1 MKHSKPSGKY
11 LDTLQLRYRKAKR
24 RPRSQMLDAFV
35 ATTGY
40 HRKYAIALLRGKH
53 ERSEPGPRQ
62 PRRPT
67 YTPLDRLAL
76 LRLAMLFDQIGSKR
90 LRAALDVTLPALRT
104 NGFLSVS
111 SEVYLHLAQM
121 SPSTMDRLRVGDP
134 QRLGHSRSLTRPG
147 TLLKQQI
154 PIRTYADW
162 NDKRPGFME
171 MDLVDHSGGLAQGDF
186 AQTLNMTDVSS
197 GWTEMQA
204 VRNKAQS
211 HVFAAIQTI
220 RARLP
225 FTLLGID
232 SDNGGEFINDQLYRY
247 CKAEQLTFTRG
258 RSGRKNDN
266 AYVEQ
271 KNWSVIRRL
280 VGYGRY
286 DSAAQVKLL
295 NQLFASYR
303 LYVNFFLPIVK
314 LQSKVRVGN
323 RTRKFYDQPQTPYQ
337 RLLDS
342 ASLTAAQ
349 TQALTKQYLQ
359 LDVVQ
364 LKQTIDRLLQS
375 LKASPLR

>member
-1 MKHSKPSGKY
+1 M
-11 LDTLQLRYRKAKR
+11 
-24 RPRSQMLDAFV
+24 
-35 ATTGY
+35 ATSGY
-40 HRKYAIALLRGKH
+40 HRKYAIALLRGKAEH
-53 ERSEPGPRQ
+53 KPSARRQ
-62 PRRPT
+62 PRKPY
-67 YTPLDRLAL
+67 YTALDRLAL
-76 LRLAMLFDQIGSKR
+76 LRLAALFDQIGSKR
-90 LRAALDVTLPALRT
+90 LRAALEVMLPALRA
-104 NGFLSVS
+104 NGFLKVS
-111 SEVYLHLAQM
+111 TEVYRHLEQM
-121 SPSTMDRLRVGDP
+121 SPATMDRLRVGDP
-134 QRLGHSRSLTRPG
+134 QRLGHGRSLTKPG

-154 PIRTYADW
+154 AIRTYADW

-186 AQTLNMTDVSS
+186 AQTLNMTDVAS
-197 GWTEMQA
+197 GWTEMRA
-204 VRNKAQS
+204 VRNKAQI

-232 SDNGGEFINDQLYRY
+232 SDNGGEFINDQLWRY
-247 CKAEQLTFTRG
+247 CKAERLTFTRG
-258 RSGRKNDN
+258 RTGRKNDN

-280 VGYGRY
+280 GGYGRY
-286 DSAAQVKLL
+286 DSPAQVQLL

-314 LQSKVRVGN
+314 LQSKVREGS
-323 RTRKFYDQPQTPYQ
+323 RTRKIYDLPQTPYQ

-342 ASLTAAQ
+342 ATLTAAQ
-349 TQALTKQYLQ
+349 KQALMKQYLQ

-364 LKQTIDRLLQS
+364 LKQTLDRLLLS

>member
-11 LDTLQLRYRKAKR
+11 LTTLQWRYRKGTR
-24 RPRSQMLDAFV
+24 RQRGQMLDEFV
-35 ATTGY
+35 ATTNY
-40 HRKYAIALLRGKH
+40 HRKYAIALLRGKA
-53 ERSEPGPRQ
+53 ERRAPGRRQ
-62 PRRPT
+62 PRKPT
-67 YTPLDRLAL
+67 YTTLDRLPL
-76 LRLAMLFDQIGSKR
+76 LRLAALFDQIGSKR
-90 LRAALDVTLPALRT
+90 LRAALDVSLPALRA
-104 NGFLSVS
+104 NGFLKVS
-111 SEVYLHLAQM
+111 AAVYRHLAQI
-121 SPSTMDRLRVGDP
+121 SPATLDRLRVGDP
-134 QRLGHSRSLTRPG
+134 QRLGHGRSLTKPG

-154 PIRTYADW
+154 AIRTYADW

-186 AQTLNMTDVSS
+186 AQTLNLTDVAS

-204 VRNKAQS
+204 VRNKAQI

-232 SDNGGEFINDQLYRY
+232 SDNGAEFINEQLWRY
-247 CKAEQLTFTRG
+247 CRTEKLTFTRG

-271 KNWSVIRRL
+271 KNWSVVRRL

-286 DSAAQVKLL
+286 DSSAQVKLL
-295 NQLFASYR
+295 NLLFVTYR

-314 LQSKVRVGN
+314 LQSKVREGN
-323 RTRKFYDQPQTPYQ
+323 RTRKIYDKPQTPYQ
-337 RLLDS
+337 RLLQS
-342 ASLTAAQ
+342 ATLTAVQ
-349 TQALTKQYLQ
+349 KQALTKQYLQ

-364 LKQTIDRLLQS
+364 LKQTIDQLIKGLT
-375 LKASPLR
+375 ASPLR

>member
-11 LDTLQLRYRKAKR
+11 LASLQVRYRKGTPPQR
-24 RPRSQMLDAFV
+24 GSMLDEFV

-40 HRKYAIALLRGKH
+40 HRKYAIALLRGRL
-53 ERSEPGPRQ
+53 ERKSPGRRAPRKAY
-62 PRRPT
+62 
-67 YTPLDRLAL
+67 YTVLDQRAL
-76 LRLAMLFDQIGSKR
+76 LRLAALFDQIGSKR
-90 LRAALDVTLPALRT
+90 LRAALDVNLPSLRA
-104 NGFLSVS
+104 NGFLKVS
-111 SEVYLHLAQM
+111 AEVYQHLEQM
-121 SPSTMDRLRVGDP
+121 SPATMDRLRVHDP
-134 QRLGHSRSLTRPG
+134 QRLGHTRSLTKPG
-147 TLLKQQI
+147 TLLKDQI

-204 VRNKAQS
+204 VPNKAQN

-232 SDNGGEFINDQLYRY
+232 SDNGGEFINDQLWRY
-247 CKAEQLTFTRG
+247 CKTEKLTFTRG

-280 VGYGRY
+280 VGYVRY
-286 DSAAQVKLL
+286 ATLAQVRLL
-295 NQLFASYR
+295 NQLYATYR

-314 LQSKVRVGN
+314 LQSKVREGN
-323 RTRKFYDQPQTPYQ
+323 RTRKVYDVPQTPYQ

-342 ASLTAAQ
+342 ETLTIAQ
-349 TQALTKQYLQ
+349 KQALTKQYLKV
-359 LDVVQ
+359 DVVQ
-364 LKQTIDRLLQS
+364 LKQTIDRLLAA
-375 LKASPLR
+375 LKPSPLR

>member
-11 LDTLQLRYRKAKR
+11 LATLQLRYRKAKR
-24 RPRSQMLDAFV
+24 RQRGQMLDEFV

-40 HRKYAIALLRGKH
+40 HRKYAIALLRGK
-53 ERSEPGPRQ
+53 RAQREPGPRP
-62 PRRPT
+62 PRRPY

-76 LRLAMLFDQIGSKR
+76 LRLAALFDQIGSKR
-90 LRAALDVTLPALRT
+90 LRAALDETLPALRT
-104 NGFLSVS
+104 NGFLRVS
-111 SEVYLHLAQM
+111 AEVYAHLEQM
-121 SPSTMDRLRVGDP
+121 SAATMDRLRVGDP
-134 QRLGHSRSLTRPG
+134 QRLGHSRSLTKPG

-186 AQTLNMTDVSS
+186 AQTLNMTDVAS

-204 VRNKAQS
+204 VPNKAQR

-232 SDNGGEFINDQLYRY
+232 SDNGGEFINDQLWRY
-247 CKAEQLTFTRG
+247 CKAEKLTFTRG

-286 DSAAQVKLL
+286 DSPAQVKLL

-314 LQSKVRVGN
+314 LISKVREGS
-323 RTRKFYDQPQTPYQ
+323 RTRKFYDYPQTPYQ

-349 TQALTKQYLQ
+349 KQALTKQYLQ

-364 LKQTIDRLLQS
+364 LKQTIDRLLS
-375 LKASPLR
+375 TLKASPLR

>member
-1 MKHSKPSGKY
+1 VKHSKPSGKY
-11 LDTLQLRYRKAKR
+11 LGTLQLRYRKAKR
-24 RPRSQMLDAFV
+24 RQRSQMLDEFV

-40 HRKYAIALLRGKH
+40 HRKYAIALLRGKLEH
-53 ERSEPGPRQ
+53 HAPGPRQ
-62 PRRPT
+62 PRQPT
-67 YTPLDRLAL
+67 YTSLDRLVL
-76 LRLAMLFDQIGSKR
+76 LRLAALFDQIGSKR

-104 NGFLSVS
+104 NGFLKVS
-111 SEVYLHLAQM
+111 AEVYQHLEQM
-121 SPSTMDRLRVGDP
+121 SPATMDRLRVGDP
-134 QRLGHSRSLTRPG
+134 QRLGHTRSLTKPG

-171 MDLVDHSGGLAQGDF
+171 MDLVDHSGGLAEGDF
-186 AQTLNMTDVSS
+186 AQTLNMTDVAS

-204 VRNKAQS
+204 VPNKAQS
-211 HVFAAIQTI
+211 HVFAAMQTI

-232 SDNGGEFINDQLYRY
+232 SDNGAEFINDQLWRY
-247 CKAEQLTFTRG
+247 CKREKLTFTRG

-271 KNWSVIRRL
+271 KNWSVVRRL

-295 NQLFASYR
+295 NQLYATYR

-314 LQSKVRVGN
+314 LISKVREGS
-323 RTRKFYDQPQTPYQ
+323 RTRKFYDPPQTPYQ

-342 ASLTAAQ
+342 GSLTAAQ

-364 LKQTIDRLLQS
+364 LKQTIDRLLHS

>member
-11 LDTLQLRYRKAKR
+11 LASLQTRYRKANR
-24 RPRSQMLDAFV
+24 RQRGQMLDEFV

-40 HRKYAIALLRGKH
+40 HRKYAIALLRGTLKRA
-53 ERSEPGPRQ
+53 ERNGRRPRQ
-62 PRRPT
+62 PY
-67 YTPLDRLAL
+67 YTLLDRLAL
-76 LRLAMLFDQIGSKR
+76 LRLAALFDQIGSKR
-90 LRAALDVTLPALRT
+90 LRVALDVTLPALRA
-104 NGFLSVS
+104 NGFLQVS
-111 SEVYLHLAQM
+111 AEIYRHLEQV
-121 SPSTMDRLRVGDP
+121 SPATMDKLRAHDP
-134 QRLGHSRSLTRPG
+134 QRLGHSRSLTKPG
-147 TLLKQQI
+147 TLLKDQI

-162 NDKRPGFME
+162 NDKRPGFFE

-186 AQTLNMTDVSS
+186 AQTLNMTDVAS

-204 VRNKAQS
+204 VPNKAQR

-232 SDNGGEFINDQLYRY
+232 SDNGGEFINDQLWRY
-247 CKAEQLTFTRG
+247 CKAEKLTFTRG

-280 VGYGRY
+280 TGYGRY
-286 DSAAQVKLL
+286 DSPDQVRLL
-295 NQLFASYR
+295 NQLYAAYR

-314 LQSKVRVGN
+314 LQAKVRAGSHTQKV
-323 RTRKFYDQPQTPYQ
+323 YDAPRTPYQ

-342 ASLTAAQ
+342 DTLSAAQ
-349 TQALTKQYLQ
+349 KHALTKQYRT

-364 LKQTIDRLLQS
+364 LKQTLDRLLHV
-375 LKASPLR
+375 LKPSPLR

>member
-1 MKHSKPSGKY
+1 VKHSKPSGKF
-11 LDTLQLRYRKAKR
+11 LATLQLRYRKCKR
-24 RPRSQMLDAFV
+24 RQRGQMLDEFV

-40 HRKYAIALLRGKH
+40 HRKYAIALLRGKL
-53 ERSEPGPRQ
+53 ERAARGPRP
-62 PRRPT
+62 PRKPT
-67 YTPLDRLAL
+67 YTSLDRLVL
-76 LRLAMLFDQIGSKR
+76 LRLAALFDQIGSKR
-90 LRAALDVTLPALRT
+90 LRAALDATLPALRT
-104 NGFLSVS
+104 NGFLRVS
-111 SEVYLHLAQM
+111 PEGYRHLEQM
-121 SPSTMDRLRVGDP
+121 SPATMDRLRVGDP
-134 QRLGHSRSLTRPG
+134 QRLGHGRSLTKPG

-154 PIRTYADW
+154 AIRTYADW

-204 VRNKAQS
+204 VPNKAQS
-211 HVFAAIQTI
+211 HVFAALQTI

-232 SDNGGEFINDQLYRY
+232 SDNGAEFINEQLWRY
-247 CKAEQLTFTRG
+247 CKTERLTFTRG

-286 DSAAQVKLL
+286 DSPAQVKLL
-295 NQLFASYR
+295 NQLFATYR
-303 LYVNFFLPIVK
+303 LYVNFFLPVVK
-314 LQSKVRVGN
+314 LQSKAREGSH
-323 RTRKFYDQPQTPYQ
+323 TRKVYDKPQTPYQ

-342 ASLTAAQ
+342 ATLSAAQ
-349 TQALTKQYLQ
+349 KQALTKQYLQ

-364 LKQTIDRLLQS
+364 LKQTIDHLLQS

>member
-1 MKHSKPSGKY
+1 MTHSKPSVKY
-11 LDTLQLRYRKAKR
+11 LSSLQTRYRKAKR
-24 RPRSQMLDAFV
+24 AQRGAMLDEFV

-40 HRKYAIALLRGKH
+40 HRKYAIALLRGTV
-53 ERSEPGPRQ
+53 ERVDPPARQ
-62 PRRPT
+62 RRRAT
-67 YTPLDRLAL
+67 YTELDRKAL
-76 LRLAMLFDQIGSKR
+76 RRLADLFDQIGSKR
-90 LRAALDVTLPALRT
+90 LRAALDATLPALRR
-104 NGFLSVS
+104 NGFLKVS
-111 SEVYLHLAQM
+111 DEVYAHLQRM
-121 SPSTMDRLRVGDP
+121 SPATMDRLRVGDP
-134 QRLGHSRSLTRPG
+134 QRLGHGRSLTKPG

-204 VRNKAQS
+204 VPNKAQN

-232 SDNGGEFINDQLYRY
+232 SDNGGEFINDQLWRY

-280 VGYGRY
+280 VGYERY
-286 DSAAQVKLL
+286 ATLAQVRLL
-295 NQLFASYR
+295 NQLYAAYR

-314 LQSKVRVGN
+314 LQSKVREGN
-323 RTRKFYDQPQTPYQ
+323 RTRKVYDAPQTPYQ

-342 ASLTAAQ
+342 ASLSAAQ
-349 TQALTKQYLQ
+349 KQALTKQYLS

-364 LKQTIDRLLQS
+364 LKQTLDRLLAA
-375 LKASPLR
+375 LIPSPLR